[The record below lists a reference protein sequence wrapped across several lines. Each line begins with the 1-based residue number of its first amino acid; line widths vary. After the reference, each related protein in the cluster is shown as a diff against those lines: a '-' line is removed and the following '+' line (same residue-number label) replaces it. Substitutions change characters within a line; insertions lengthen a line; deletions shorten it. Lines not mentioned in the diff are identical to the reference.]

1 MFRFHG
7 STLTTIPVGPF
18 GFDWALFVAAARL
31 SVDEPAVVRLLQGPT
46 VVGQFDYLGFKVL
59 EEYVI

>member
-7 STLTTIPVGPF
+7 STLTIPVGSF
-18 GFDWALFVAAARL
+18 GLDWALSVAAARL
-31 SVDEPAVVRLLQGPT
+31 SVDEPAVVRLLQGPS
-46 VVGQFDYLGFKVL
+46 VVGQFDYLGFRVL